1 MWSHLHKKYSSF
13 RFFFFGCIDVKVSG
27 EFTFTP
33 APAGTFFNGQETSQW
48 LAMMEEHCREEIEVP
63 TTAPPTVRPAAQAT
77 GAAAPTGTCGAEREN
92 HVEISPNVKVP
103 EWGEWGEAQYCA
115 AGAFARSV
123 RVKIQASQGGGNN
136 DDTGVNGIEFMCSD
150 GCVISSAMG
159 SQGEFAENKTCP
171 GTNENGF
178 VDKLDFKSSERHG
191 DGLGE
196 NDNTG
201 VDGLRWC
208 CTVGYGWTQTLAGY
222 TGSWGSPVW
231 CPSGQAIYGFQTKT
245 QDEGPDAKG
254 MTAAKFFCA
263 PV

>member
-1 MWSHLHKKYSSF
+1 M
-13 RFFFFGCIDVKVSG
+13 G
-27 EFTFTP
+27 
-33 APAGTFFNGQETSQW
+33 
-48 LAMMEEHCREEIEVP
+48 
-63 TTAPPTVRPAAQAT
+63 
-77 GAAAPTGTCGAEREN
+77 GAEREN

-103 EWGEWGEAQYCA
+103 EWGEWGAAQYCA

-136 DDTGVNGIEFMCSD
+136 DDTGV
-150 GCVISSAMG
+150 
-159 SQGEFAENKTCP
+159 
-171 GTNENGF
+171 NENGF

-222 TGSWGSPVW
+222 TGSWGGPVW